1 MGGRGGTS
9 GLSSQS
15 TIQSFLKAGIRFDDM
30 DNLNKTAVEQS
41 LSGFRDVLHDMGI
54 PLSAINM
61 ISGTDEKGEIMG
73 VNGFNDLV
81 FSKRVYSSLDK
92 AKENSESRNGYF
104 VTNGLYG
111 TGAHE
116 AGHLIIN
123 EIINK
128 TMKGSSV
135 LEKAKARKSYKI
147 EKQIIREAKK
157 TYGSSPQISGYGQ
170 TKPSETIAEAVADV
184 YTNKS
189 KANPYS
195 RVIVDIMKKK
205 LKGK

>member
-1 MGGRGGTS
+1 MGGRGGSS
-9 GLSSQS
+9 GLLQS
-15 TIQSFLKAGIRFDDM
+15 ATESFAKAGIRFDDM
-30 DNLNKTAVEQS
+30 GGLDKTAVEQS
-41 LSGFRDVLHDMGI
+41 LSGFRDVLRNMGI
-54 PLSAINM
+54 PLSAVNM
-61 ISGTDEKGEIMG
+61 ISGTDAKGEIMG

-81 FSKRVYSSLDK
+81 FSKRVYSSLEK
-92 AKENSESRNGYF
+92 AKEGSKSKNGYF
-104 VTNGLYG
+104 VTDGLYG

-128 TMKGSSV
+128 TMKSSSV
-135 LEKAKARKSYKI
+135 LERAKARRSYKI

-157 TYGSSPQISGYGQ
+157 AYGSSPKISRYGQ

-189 KANPYS
+189 RANPYS
-195 RVIVDIMKKK
+195 RVIVDVLKKK
-205 LKGK
+205 LRGK